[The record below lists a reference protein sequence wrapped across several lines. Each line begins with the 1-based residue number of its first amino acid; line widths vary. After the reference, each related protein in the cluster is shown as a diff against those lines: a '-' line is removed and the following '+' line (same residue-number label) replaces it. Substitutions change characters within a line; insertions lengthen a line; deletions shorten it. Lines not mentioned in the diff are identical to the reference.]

1 MGMHISL
8 HSSNWNKN
16 ETSEKKNCKK
26 KKPKHLAEPT
36 AGDQPG
42 ERETLITETANEG

>member
-16 ETSEKKNCKK
+16 ETSEKKKK
-26 KKPKHLAEPT
+26 KHSPKYLAESMT
-36 AGDQPG
+36 GDKSG
-42 ERETLITETANEG
+42 ETLIIKTANEG